1 MRSKHRRAS
10 RIIPLPTAEEFD
22 EAVSLLFSL
31 PQEKYYQPIRSRT
44 CDKRVLEL
52 LEKDQIHVY
61 GDLGGLTYAHVR
73 SLPGCDD
80 GCIREIYALLYAVA
94 GKVPPRQKVV
104 KPAPKPLVKSNPLPM
119 DGHPLIFRS
128 EYGAISLEAD
138 LMGKPLPLCLLDSGT
153 QKVLERAEISTF
165 GDLYRVGLNEFLH
178 APGIGP
184 AKATAFIRAIKP
196 YEGKHA
202 ADVLEKGRLRCAPII
217 SVYREQLECLGPE
230 DLVFLEED
238 VPAFNAVL
246 EKTTAALKCHTSRA
260 GGRFF
265 SGGVISRNLKSA
277 IT

>member
-1 MRSKHRRAS
+1 MRSKHRRTS

-44 CDKRVLEL
+44 CDRRVLEL

-61 GDLGGLTYAHVR
+61 GDLSGLTYAHVR

-80 GCIREIYALLYAVA
+80 GCVREIYALLYAVA
-94 GKVPPRQKVV
+94 GKVPPRQKAA
-104 KPAPKPLVKSNPLPM
+104 KPAPKPLLKSNPLPM
-119 DGHPLIFRS
+119 DGRPLIFRS
-128 EYGAISLEAD
+128 EYGTISLEAE

-184 AKATAFIRAIKP
+184 LKPQLSSKRSNPMKANMPRMFWRK
-196 YEGKHA
+196 A
-202 ADVLEKGRLRCAPII
+202 A
-217 SVYREQLECLGPE
+217 
-230 DLVFLEED
+230 
-238 VPAFNAVL
+238 
-246 EKTTAALKCHTSRA
+246 
-260 GGRFF
+260 
-265 SGGVISRNLKSA
+265 
-277 IT
+277 